1 MAVTVINRAWQ
12 LVINRAT
19 EDGSYSYQQSNRG
32 WQLQLLTEQQ
42 RMAVTV
48 INRATEDG
56 SYSYQQ
62 SMAVSY

>member
-1 MAVTVINRAWQ
+1 MAV
-12 LVINRAT
+12 
-19 EDGSYSYQQSNRG
+19 SYYQSNRG
-32 WQLQLLTEQQ
+32 WQL
-42 RMAVTV
+42 V

>member
-48 INRATEDG
+48 INRAWQLVINRATEDG
-56 SYSYQQ
+56 S
-62 SMAVSY
+62 